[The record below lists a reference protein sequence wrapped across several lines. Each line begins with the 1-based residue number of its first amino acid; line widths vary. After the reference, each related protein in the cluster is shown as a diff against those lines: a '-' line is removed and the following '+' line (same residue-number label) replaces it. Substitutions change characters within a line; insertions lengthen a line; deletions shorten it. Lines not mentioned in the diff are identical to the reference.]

1 MKREEIKNQIKNLC
15 KLELKELNETEA
27 ELFTKYHLEET
38 LTETDKINLSKF
50 YLNSIEENKT
60 EINKKIDTSKIER
73 LISFVSLSPINSESI
88 LDENILN
95 KNIRIFPNLKEF
107 ILLYS
112 KESENAFITIKERYS
127 DINVVGIPVNFN
139 TSPTKLNKLTGNI
152 LGKGNISKEN
162 TIIDITLG
170 MKFVTIFFYK
180 FAVENNIT
188 AINWFESQLNTYE
201 LKEDSYEIIRKN
213 LFKRIPATSNLKIM
227 IEPRKENVK
236 IYNQINESI
245 KNFDFK
251 STESYYNKIGNKNL
265 EIFFRELSKIYSL
278 ENMITLNPD
287 KFFQDIESS
296 LEILTEE
303 LVQDEDSINKIR
315 RYLISLASLII
326 YEDFDDSNEE
336 NYSEIEKRN
345 FFWFDKFLR
354 KFSLE
359 KKEIEDK
366 AGVLIGNKVNI
377 FYYLAIQF
385 LEIKFNN
392 SQEYAT
398 KLFVKKFKENI
409 IFDINPKF
417 NSKEKENIKIILNDS
432 KALKEFIF
440 EYDIDEELKEL
451 LPTNIFRE
459 SINGDFYFKN
469 FVLIIEKFDLS
480 INTKEYESLSFVDK
494 KGFSLL
500 KYLLENP
507 LQEIS
512 GKVLFSKIVP
522 NESIE
527 HQYCEEENE
536 DNEKENAK
544 KISNRFK
551 RNLSTVKNK
560 IKDFNENIKF
570 IAEENGIIIEDIII
584 YEKSKTITESDFAH
598 SIKINPNLYTIV

>member
-112 KESENAFITIKERYS
+112 KESENAFTTIKEKYS
-127 DINVVGIPVNFN
+127 DFNVIGIPVNFN

-278 ENMITLNPD
+278 ENMITLNSD

-315 RYLISLASLII
+315 RYLILLISGIIYENSTDFETRSFFWFHKFSNKLSVTLEEIEDIASLIAS
-326 YEDFDDSNEE
+326 Y
-336 NYSEIEKRN
+336 
-345 FFWFDKFLR
+345 
-354 KFSLE
+354 
-359 KKEIEDK
+359 
-366 AGVLIGNKVNI
+366 KVNI
-377 FYYLAIQF
+377 YYYLAIKF

-392 SQEYAT
+392 NQEDSS
-398 KLFVKKFKENI
+398 KKFINNFKKNINKELKKICNSDECTADNL
-409 IFDINPKF
+409 FDCD
-417 NSKEKENIKIILNDS
+417 L
-432 KALKEFIF
+432 
-440 EYDIDEELKEL
+440 DEELKEL

-469 FVLIIEKFDLS
+469 SVLIIEKFDLS
-480 INTKEYESLSFVDK
+480 INTKEYESLAFIDR
-494 KGFSLL
+494 KGFDLL
-500 KYLLENP
+500 RNLLENP

-512 GKVLFSKIVP
+512 GKILFGKIIKENSLDYVTP
-522 NESIE
+522 
-527 HQYCEEENE
+527 EEE
-536 DNEKENAK
+536 KSAT
-544 KISNRFK
+544 NRFR
-551 RNLSTVKNK
+551 RNLTELKK
-560 IKDFNENIKF
+560 RIKDFNENIKN
-570 IAEENGIIIEDIII
+570 IAKENDITIEDIII
-584 YEKSKTITESDFAH
+584 YEKEQKNGNSDYLH